1 MWVFVTVAVAV
12 VVWGGMGLAEV
23 VVCGGGDEMRLICG
37 FYGLMVIM
45 SGCRQIEIRGR
56 DVICND

>member
-1 MWVFVTVAVAV
+1 MWVFVTVAVV
-12 VVWGGMGLAEV
+12 VRGGMRLAEV